1 MKPLS
6 DKLRQIRGR
15 RKKNKLNQTRC
26 DVLHGIIFAN
36 PEYLFLLLVVPLLVV
51 WYFYHRKRNNAEI
64 QISSTQPFEENKY
77 GFRIYL
83 FHSLYFVRLII
94 LSILIIAMARPQ
106 TSLSRQD
113 VSVEGIDIMLALD
126 ISGSMLAQ
134 DFRPDRLEASKDI
147 AMEFVS
153 GRPDDRIGLV
163 VFSGEAFTQ
172 CPLTVDHSVL
182 NNLFGDIKSGMIE
195 DGTALGDGLAT
206 AVNRIRNSNAIS
218 KVIILMTD
226 GVNNMGALDP
236 LSAAEIA
243 KLYGVR
249 IYTIG
254 VGSMGMAPYPVQT
267 LFGIQLQNMEVK
279 IDEPLLQEISRMTDG
294 KYFRATSN
302 AKLREIYHEIDRLE
316 KSKIDVTEFRRKKD
330 EYLPLVLIAM
340 ALFGLEM
347 LVRYGYLRN
356 IP

>member
-1 MKPLS
+1 ML
-6 DKLRQIRGR
+6 Q
-15 RKKNKLNQTRC
+15 
-26 DVLHGIIFAN
+26 GITFEN
-36 PEYLFLLLVVPLLVV
+36 PEFLFLLLLIPFLAG
-51 WYFYHRKRNNAEI
+51 WYFYRRKRSHAEI
-64 QISSTQPFEENKY
+64 QLSATQSFDKSKK
-77 GFRIYL
+77 GFRVVL
-83 FHSLYFVRLII
+83 FHSLYFIRLVALSLLI
-94 LSILIIAMARPQ
+94 LAMARPQ

-113 VSVEGIDIMLALD
+113 VSIEGIDIMLALD

-134 DFRPDRLEASKDI
+134 DFRPDRLGASKEI

-153 GRPDDRIGLV
+153 GRSDDRIGLV

-172 CPLTVDHSVL
+172 CPLTIDHAVL
-182 NNLFGDIKSGMIE
+182 NNLFGEIRSGMIE

-206 AVNRIRNSNAIS
+206 AVNRIRSSDAIS

-243 KLYGVR
+243 KLYGIR

-267 LFGIQLQNMEVK
+267 PFGIQLQNMEVK
-279 IDEPLLQEISRMTDG
+279 IDEPLLQDIARMTDG
-294 KYFRATSN
+294 RYFRATSN
-302 AKLREIYHEIDRLE
+302 AKLREIYQEIDRLE

-330 EYLPLVLIAM
+330 EYFPLVLIAM
-340 ALFGLEM
+340 IILGLEM
-347 LVRYGYLRN
+347 IVRYGYLKN